1 MAVQPYLRTLNF
13 PELMDCTEFNI
24 LPSKNALRWG
34 YAWPISVIELN
45 ATTRS
50 YHSHTLSIKLYLA
63 YVMTSMKRKYFRISH
78 DASPIRMGF
87 VACRTIC
94 SWQKFKIPFK
104 IVQFALGM
112 ACRKTHPVTC
122 NGICQWHQM
131 PPGFVMEKHF
141 TCIYNFSNPPGV
153 HRCPRR

>member
-24 LPSKNALRWG
+24 LPSKIALRWE
-34 YAWPISVIELN
+34 YAWPLSVIELN

-50 YHSHTLSIKLYLA
+50 YHSHTLSIKLYLT

-87 VACRTIC
+87 VACRTMC
-94 SWQKFKIPFK
+94 LVCVRYGVLKNSPRYVQWNPSVAPNTSWVCYSETFY
-104 IVQFALGM
+104 L
-112 ACRKTHPVTC
+112 
-122 NGICQWHQM
+122 
-131 PPGFVMEKHF
+131 
-141 TCIYNFSNPPGV
+141 YL
-153 HRCPRR
+153 